1 MNRLVFV
8 GLFTEGSTDIRFLES
23 IVKRTLDEL
32 AYDCKGQIETDLLT
46 LEVDKIGLGFVEQVK
61 EASKKG
67 LQDFGI
73 SILCVHTDADNALKR
88 IIKTKINPVL
98 DDIKNYTNANCKDIV
113 FIVPVQMVES
123 WMLADKDLFKTEIN
137 SNKRDIELGINQHPE
152 NLTDPKQTIENA
164 IRIAKADMTRR
175 KRGKGISISDLYQI
189 LGQKIELD
197 VLSNLPSYMKF
208 KKGLNQALR
217 QLNYL

>member
-1 MNRLVFV
+1 MDRLLFV

-32 AYDCKGQIETDLLT
+32 AFNCKEQIETDLLT
-46 LEVDKIGLGFVEQVK
+46 LEIDKTGLGFVEQVK
-61 EASKKG
+61 KASKIG
-67 LQDFGI
+67 LQDYGI
-73 SILCVHTDADNALKR
+73 SILCVHTDADNAFRR
-88 IIKTKINPVL
+88 IIRTKVKPVQDSIKTFS
-98 DDIKNYTNANCKDIV
+98 DDNCKSIV

-123 WMLADKDLFKTEIN
+123 WMLADKSLFKTEIN
-137 SNKRDIELGINQHPE
+137 SVKSDKELGINQPPE
-152 NLTDPKQTIENA
+152 NISDPKEAIENA
-164 IRIAKADMTRR
+164 IHIAKADLTKR

-197 VLSNLPSYMKF
+197 VLSKLPSYIKF
-208 KKGLNQALR
+208 KTELYQALH

>member
-46 LEVDKIGLGFVEQVK
+46 IEVDKTGLGFVEQVE

-67 LQDFGI
+67 LKDYGI
-73 SILCVHTDADNALKR
+73 SILCVHTDADNALNR
-88 IIKTKINPVL
+88 IIRTKIRPVL
-98 DDIKNYTNANCKDIV
+98 GNIKNYTDANCKNIV

-123 WMLADKDLFKTEIN
+123 WMLADKGLFKTEIN
-137 SNKRDIELGINQHPE
+137 SIKSDTELGIRQHPE

-164 IRIAKADMTRR
+164 IRIAKADMTRK
-175 KRGKGISISDLYQI
+175 KRGKGIFISDLYQI
-189 LGQKIELD
+189 LGQKIELE
-197 VLSNLPSYMKF
+197 VLNNLPSYLRF
-208 KKGLNQALR
+208 KDGLNQALQ

>member
-1 MNRLVFV
+1 MNRIIFA

-46 LEVDKIGLGFVEQVK
+46 LEVDKIGLGFVEQVEK
-61 EASKKG
+61 ASKKG
-67 LQDFGI
+67 LQDYGI

-88 IIKTKINPVL
+88 IIRTKIKPVL
-98 DDIKNYTNANCKDIV
+98 DDIKNYTDINCKNIV

-123 WMLADKDLFKTEIN
+123 WMLADKDLFKAQIN
-137 SNKRDIELGINQHPE
+137 SDKSNIELGINQNPE
-152 NLTDPKQTIENA
+152 HLTDPKHTIENA
-164 IRIAKADMTRR
+164 IRIAKADMTKR

-197 VLSNLPSYMKF
+197 VLCNLPSYMKF
-208 KKGLNQALR
+208 KEGLNQALQ
-217 QLNYL
+217 QLNYV